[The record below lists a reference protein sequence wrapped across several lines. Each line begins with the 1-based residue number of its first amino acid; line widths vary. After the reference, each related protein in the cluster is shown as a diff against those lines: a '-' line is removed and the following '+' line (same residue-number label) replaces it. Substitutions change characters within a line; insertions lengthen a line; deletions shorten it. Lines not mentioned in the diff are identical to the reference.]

1 MSERS
6 AAAPLFSPALRPRAP
21 RRPPSARVSPL
32 RPVFPGLRRAHT
44 GPFPGELSSPRS
56 QLGAPRPG
64 ASSRAAWAKP
74 RSRGAADSGRGLGT
88 TPVRASLPRRLL
100 GSDRGFPG
108 VPSRDSL
115 GAPARQG
122 ASRALG
128 EGRAPGRTGATSARG
143 SGTPPRRDFCP
154 GNLCSPGAPGRL
166 RRGVQLQV
174 VGALDPAQGPCR
186 FFVRAAPSQT
196 AWALQLPA
204 ALHTLPAGLGG
215 AVGAG
220 ARVGGSAES
229 AELADT
235 PPTPR
240 LLPQTANVSRAAPGV
255 HGGAGFPGLGV
266 EGRPGAELQAPALE
280 RPPKPGGGERP
291 HSTGDTGDREGPQ
304 PQEF

>member
-1 MSERS
+1 MSDRS
-6 AAAPLFSPALRPRAP
+6 AAAPPPLSRPAPP

-32 RPVFPGLRRAHT
+32 RSAFPGPRRAHT
-44 GPFPGELSSPRS
+44 GPFPAELSSPRS

-74 RSRGAADSGRGLGT
+74 RSRGAADRGRGLGT
-88 TPVRASLPRRLL
+88 PPGRAGLPRRPM
-100 GSDRGFPG
+100 GSGRGFPG

-122 ASRALG
+122 ASRALEEERG
-128 EGRAPGRTGATSARG
+128 PGRTGATSASG
-143 SGTPPRRDFCP
+143 SGTPPRRDSCP

-174 VGALDPAQGPCR
+174 VGALDPAQGPYR
-186 FFVRAAPSQT
+186 FFVRAAPSLA

-204 ALHTLPAGLGG
+204 VLHTLPAGLGG
-215 AVGAG
+215 AVGTG
-220 ARVGGSAES
+220 ARVGGSAEP

-240 LLPQTANVSRAAPGV
+240 LLPQTANVSRATPGV
-255 HGGAGFPGLGV
+255 HGGAGFPGHGV
-266 EGRPGAELQAPALE
+266 GGAARSRAPGSCPGEASQAGGR
-280 RPPKPGGGERP
+280 GE
-291 HSTGDTGDREGPQ
+291 TTLKW
-304 PQEF
+304 